1 MENKQISFFT
11 HEFEDHEIRV
21 VGDGRFSVYDVLVAF
36 LEPTVRKGQKGSAI
50 NPRQLLKTLSE
61 RNPEVVH
68 FCDNFKFPGRGQR
81 NTPVT
86 DEEGMYQILMLCPGK
101 RGAEFRK
108 WAAGIIA
115 NPDKALDHAVRKYK
129 KLGWSDRQIKARLDG
144 KVARYKLTDTLKEH
158 GVSKP
163 MEYALC
169 TEAINLNLLGQTSKQ
184 LKASRNVKQ
193 TRDGLDE
200 LELAALTFTELKSG
214 KNIEDKE
221 AWGFQECKEICIDVA
236 SKVKQILDI

>member
-11 HEFEDHEIRV
+11 HEFGNHEIRV

-36 LEPTVRKGQKGSAI
+36 SVADKKQNAQVVYTRICKE
-50 NPRQLLKTLSE
+50 N
-61 RNPEVVH
+61 NEVST
-68 FCDNFKFPGRGQR
+68 FCSNFKFPGRGQR

-115 NPDKALDHAVRKYK
+115 NPDKALDHAVRRYK

-158 GVSKP
+158 GVNKP

-221 AWGFQECKEICIDVA
+221 ARGFQECKEICIGVA

>member
-1 MENKQISFFT
+1 MENNQISFFT

-36 LEPTVRKGQKGSAI
+36 GVTDKANCQNVFKRITAKH
-50 NPRQLLKTLSE
+50 SE
-61 RNPEVVH
+61 VNT
-68 FCDNFKFPGRGQR
+68 FCMNFKFPGRGQR

-129 KLGWSDRQIKARLDG
+129 KLGWSDKQIKARLDG

-158 GVSKP
+158 GVTKP
-163 MEYALC
+163 MEFALC
-169 TEAINLNLLGQTSKQ
+169 TDAINLNLLGQTSKQ

-193 TRDGLDE
+193 TRDGLDD
-200 LELAALTFTELKSG
+200 LELAALTLTELKSG

-221 AWGFQECKEICIDVA
+221 A
-236 SKVKQILDI
+236 